1 MAAKSNEK
9 NKSIMPEEK
18 PLKQSEAKAEASAP
32 APEPIGAEQ
41 IKRFSEILQR
51 YREGKTNLDN
61 KIVANDEWFRL
72 RQWRQMESSSDKE
85 KNAAEPASAWLF
97 NCITSKHADAMDSF
111 PEPNILPR
119 ESGDREE
126 AARLSSIVP
135 VVLEQAEFEEAYDK
149 AWYKKLKGGIGVYG
163 VFWDSSRLNGLGDV
177 SIQAIDI
184 LSLYWK
190 PGIEDIQESPYL
202 FHVKLMDNEEIKA
215 AYPQVGDRL
224 GKHEELV
231 KKYVYDDNV
240 DTSDMSQV
248 VDVYYRKTV
257 GTKKVL
263 HFCKY
268 VDDIVL
274 YASENDTEVPTKLA
288 ADPETGELIE
298 VPAGLSVA
306 ETGWY
311 EHGMYPFVFDAC
323 FPCEGTPAGFS
334 FVDVCRSPQEYI
346 DRLDQAVLENSIIA
360 ARPRYFFREDGQIN
374 ESEFCDFTK
383 TIVHVQGVIDEST
396 AVPIAYKPLPGY
408 VLNVLDN
415 KVNELKETSHN
426 RDVNNGGS
434 VSGVT
439 AASAIAAM
447 QEQSGKQSRDMIKS
461 SYRCMKDIYTMVIE
475 LIRQFYSLPRQFR
488 IVGKQGEEQFITYSN
503 QKLVRQ
509 QLDTKYPDGEDM
521 YRLPVFD
528 VEVNAQK
535 ESPYNK
541 TAYNE
546 FALELY
552 AKGFFNPEMADQALA
567 ALDVMEFKGKN
578 DVMQKIQQ
586 NGTLLQMVQQLQQIA
601 LQLAVQYGDPMAQ
614 QLAAMQGVQLPATQS
629 VPGGS
634 SGIQANNIGDVQRKE
649 HGTVR
654 KARAEAQATTQPR

>member
-1 MAAKSNEK
+1 MAAKSDEK
-9 NKSIMPEEK
+9 NKGIMPKEK

-149 AWYKKLKGGIGVYG
+149 AWYKKLKGGTGVYG

-288 ADPETGELIE
+288 ADPETGELVE

-360 ARPRYFFREDGQIN
+360 ARPRYFFREDGQ
-374 ESEFCDFTK
+374 TK
-383 TIVHVQGVIDEST
+383 RER
-396 AVPIAYKPLPGY
+396 
-408 VLNVLDN
+408 VLRLHKDY
-415 KVNELKETSHN
+415 SSCA
-426 RDVNNGGS
+426 GS
-434 VSGVT
+434 
-439 AASAIAAM
+439 
-447 QEQSGKQSRDMIKS
+447 
-461 SYRCMKDIYTMVIE
+461 Y
-475 LIRQFYSLPRQFR
+475 
-488 IVGKQGEEQFITYSN
+488 
-503 QKLVRQ
+503 
-509 QLDTKYPDGEDM
+509 
-521 YRLPVFD
+521 
-528 VEVNAQK
+528 
-535 ESPYNK
+535 
-541 TAYNE
+541 
-546 FALELY
+546 
-552 AKGFFNPEMADQALA
+552 
-567 ALDVMEFKGKN
+567 
-578 DVMQKIQQ
+578 
-586 NGTLLQMVQQLQQIA
+586 
-601 LQLAVQYGDPMAQ
+601 
-614 QLAAMQGVQLPATQS
+614 
-629 VPGGS
+629 
-634 SGIQANNIGDVQRKE
+634 
-649 HGTVR
+649 
-654 KARAEAQATTQPR
+654 